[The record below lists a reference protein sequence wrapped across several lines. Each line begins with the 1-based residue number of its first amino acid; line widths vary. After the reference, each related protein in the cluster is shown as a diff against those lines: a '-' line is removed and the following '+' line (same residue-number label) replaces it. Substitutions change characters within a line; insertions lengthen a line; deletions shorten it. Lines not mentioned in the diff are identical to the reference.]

1 MGKLDLNT
9 IIKTEDGKI
18 YASSF
23 LRGEF
28 DRIPAGLHLSFYA
41 LATGPTAIH
50 RKWRSVTLQK
60 TESMAVISA
69 FDTYMR
75 AIVDST
81 PKKAHREPDYS
92 AITNEKLLQA
102 IKLYFNQFQQA

>member
-28 DRIPAGLHLSFYA
+28 DRIPTGSHLSLYA
-41 LATGPTAIH
+41 LATRINASC

-92 AITNEKLLQA
+92 AISSENLLQA